1 MSGGHSTQR
10 YFGGSRESDYR
21 SPVASRDARPDPPE
35 GARRPRSPKG
45 RARWTNELLAAE
57 YPGAVCELDH
67 SNAFELLV
75 ATILS
80 AQCTDAR
87 VNLVTPALFA
97 RYPSADDLAAAD
109 PEELEEIIYSTGF
122 YRAKAR
128 SLMGM
133 AAALEERFDG
143 DVPHGMAELV
153 TVPGVGRKTANVV
166 RSVAMD
172 LPGLPVDTHVL
183 RLSRL
188 LGLTESTDPV
198 KVEMELNPMVPA
210 HERGDF
216 SLRMIL
222 HGRRV
227 CIARRPRCGECVLAW
242 FCPSAEL

>member
-1 MSGGHSTQR
+1 MAIE
-10 YFGGSRESDYR
+10 Y
-21 SPVASRDARPDPPE
+21 ADAH
-35 GARRPRSPKG
+35 
-45 RARWTNELLAAE
+45 
-57 YPGAVCELDH
+57 CELDH

-87 VNLVTPALFA
+87 VNLVTPGLFE
-97 RYPSADDLAAAD
+97 RFPTPDDLATAD
-109 PEELEEIIYSTGF
+109 PEELEEIIHSTGF
-122 YRAKAR
+122 FRAKAR

-133 AAALEERFDG
+133 AAALVDRYDG
-143 DVPHGMAELV
+143 EVPEAMAELV

-166 RSVAMD
+166 RSVAMG

-188 LGLTESTDPV
+188 LGLTDETDPV

-210 HERGDF
+210 PERGDF

-242 FCPSAEL
+242 FCPSASL

>member
-1 MSGGHSTQR
+1 MA
-10 YFGGSRESDYR
+10 
-21 SPVASRDARPDPPE
+21 PRDARPDPPQ
-35 GARRPRSPKG
+35 GARRPRSARG
-45 RARWTNELLAAE
+45 RARWTNDLLAIE
-57 YPGAVCELDH
+57 YADAHCELDH

-87 VNLVTPALFA
+87 VNLVTPELFE
-97 RYPSADDLAAAD
+97 RFPTPGDLVVAD
-109 PEELEEIIYSTGF
+109 PEELEAIIHSTGF
-122 YRAKAR
+122 FRAKAR

-133 AAALEERFDG
+133 AAALEDRFDG
-143 DVPHGMAELV
+143 EVPSAMADLV

-183 RLSRL
+183 RLSKL
-188 LGLTESTDPV
+188 LGLTEQTDPV
-198 KVEMELNPMVPA
+198 RVEMELNPLVPA
-210 HERGDF
+210 RERGDF
-216 SLRMIL
+216 SLRLIL

-242 FCPSAEL
+242 FCPSATF

>member
-1 MSGGHSTQR
+1 
-10 YFGGSRESDYR
+10 
-21 SPVASRDARPDPPE
+21 
-35 GARRPRSPKG
+35 
-45 RARWTNELLAAE
+45 LLSAE
-57 YPGAVCELDH
+57 YPDAVCELDH

-80 AQCTDAR
+80 AQCTDVR
-87 VNLVTPALFA
+87 VNLITPELFE
-97 RYPSADDLAAAD
+97 RYPTPGDLAVAN
-109 PEELEEIIYSTGF
+109 PEELEELIYSTGF

-133 AAALEERFDG
+133 AAALVERFDG
-143 DVPHGMAELV
+143 DVPETMQELV

-188 LGLTESTDPV
+188 LGLTDSTDPV
-198 KVEMELNPMVPA
+198 KVEMDLNPMVPA